1 MKINTLNTP
10 QGNNKSVNIEK
21 TYMILQT
28 PIHERVFGY
37 NANIKATKTNNTKVT
52 FDKMVGALKQDIL
65 EGSNYDFIR
74 KTVINGLNN
83 NEDVKSIKK
92 TIKSAKEKLGS
103 FTFGGFQEVGRTNEG
118 MEYNGCI
125 QIDLDFKFK
134 GGDVL
139 AQEVKEKLSKLPY
152 VAFAAIS
159 PSGVGV
165 KGIIATNNG
174 DKKLHDSVNLQLKN
188 ILVNYLNIEGKYI
201 DLLPISQA
209 CFAPVDPTIYVNRD
223 ADVYEV
229 DFENLEVVE
238 EVVEVLGYNSAVNN
252 DRTIAKV
259 LDVAT
264 RKAYKDNDDFS
275 TPWLQTY
282 IGVTI
287 SYGVE
292 MEVAFNH
299 LYTLG
304 LEDRI
309 SKKTKRQFP
318 DMYKRYAK
326 NFGTRQMAD
335 YEDDVVVEY
344 KDVYQ
349 LEGRKLSD
357 VGITLP
363 KKAIIV
369 SPTGSGK
376 TTFFAKMEAKKI
388 LIVPTVSQVLQV
400 AQDHNASPYYEN
412 AKELSDFIVT
422 TTQSFIGL
430 SDNINLDDYMIIKD
444 EFHNATVSSTASFM
458 LKEERALADILMNHS
473 NYYCITATYV
483 PNLHPAYDLPI
494 INVEGDKE
502 VKRIFNYGTY
512 NNKYATAAKF
522 FEVAKK
528 DGYFPV
534 ILFNNTKYG
543 LDRMVATI
551 NTKGF
556 NPTLIN
562 SKRKAYEEYTK
573 ITIDGVVG
581 SDVDGLITTTVIK
594 EGINIIKHPKKI
606 RIAVFGSFSSLEVEQ
621 YAARFRNAE
630 VVELTM
636 FRSDKSEI
644 KVSNFNYDFEFT
656 KHKQNAMVLK
666 SKIEELSKIY
676 KTMKDGDKLLK
687 NAIKNIRD
695 INGHYVYMEGDEVFI
710 DYVSISNMIYEADK
724 AAQYS
729 DPRYFIFKSVKMGWE
744 LDTNVNHLNEDITQ
758 EDKDSINKTIEQTKE
773 QRAREID
780 NVLEG
785 IIEGKECLSDESIK
799 EEVNQDIKDV
809 KFKVSYLLNVHTNN
823 PKEAVE
829 LLREIGLSTSNWSK
843 FKRVE
848 SIEYFRKENVKNE
861 FIDKMYSSFNI
872 GDIYTV
878 GQINEI
884 VNNINKE
891 VYNTSKL
898 SSTKTT
904 RIFKDFF
911 VTRRGKITIDGK
923 KVSGYRIDDD
933 RVFKMFNKVDSS
945 DLAEIMSFLIK

>member
-1 MKINTLNTP
+1 MSNQVMKTQTNVSKEKEVMIINT
-10 QGNNKSVNIEK
+10 
-21 TYMILQT
+21 
-28 PIHERVFGY
+28 PIYNRVFGY
-37 NANIKATKTNNTKVT
+37 NPNIKATKTNNTKVT

-83 NEDVKSIKK
+83 NEDVKTIKK
-92 TIKSAKEKLGS
+92 TIKNAKEKLGS
-103 FTFGGFQEVGRTNEG
+103 FTFGGFQEVGRTNDG

-134 GGDVL
+134 GGDAL

-174 DKKLHDSVNLQLKN
+174 DKKLHNSVNLQLRNK
-188 ILVNYLNIEGKYI
+188 LVEYLNIESKYI

-209 CFAPVDPTIYVNRD
+209 CFAPIDPTIYVNRD

-238 EVVEVLGYNSAVNN
+238 EVVEVLEYNSAVNN

-357 VGITLP
+357 VGLVLP

-376 TTFFAKMEAKKI
+376 TTFFAKMDAKKI

-412 AKELSDFIVT
+412 AKEVSDFIVT

-458 LKEERALADILMNHS
+458 LKEERALADILLNHS

-512 NNKYATAAKF
+512 NNKYATSAKF

-534 ILFNNTKYG
+534 ILFNDTKDR

-562 SKRKAYEEYTK
+562 SKRKAYEEYIK

-606 RIAVFGSFSSLEVEQ
+606 RIAVFGTFSALEVEQ

-636 FRSDKSEI
+636 FRSEKSEL
-644 KVSNFNYDFEFT
+644 KVSNFSYDFEIK
-656 KHKQNAMVLK
+656 KHIQYA
-666 SKIEELSKIY
+666 E
-676 KTMKDGDKLLK
+676 KLLNDYNRIKSGYNLK
-687 NAIKNIRD
+687 NEIHRKAFKSSLHTLNSEQD
-695 INGHYVYMEGDEVFI
+695 NYVYLENDDLFI
-710 DYVSISNMIYEADK
+710 DYVSISNMVYQSDK
-724 AAQYS
+724 AAQYI
-729 DPRYFIFKSVKMGWE
+729 DPRYFIYKMVKMGW
-744 LDTNVNHLNEDITQ
+744 VLNAEMNNMVEDITQ
-758 EDKDSINKTIEQTKE
+758 EQTDVINGQIALSKE
-773 QRAREID
+773 AKKQAMEDLLDEISLSKVD
-780 NVLEG
+780 
-785 IIEGKECLSDESIK
+785 LSDEAIK
-799 EEVNQDIKDV
+799 NTHNSDLKDI
-809 KFKVSYLLNVHTNN
+809 KFKVSYLLHKHSSNHF
-823 PKEAVE
+823 EAVE
-829 LLREIGLSTSNWSK
+829 LLREIGLSTRAWNS
-843 FKRVE
+843 FKTNE
-848 SIEYFRKENVKNE
+848 AIEYLKKTNNQTDFMKAIYNE
-861 FIDKMYSSFNI
+861 IE
-872 GDIYTV
+872 V
-878 GQINEI
+878 GEKYDAAKINEI
-884 VNNINKE
+884 VNKISKEIYTNK
-891 VYNTSKL
+891 TL
-898 SSTKTT
+898 SVKKTT
-904 RIFKDFF
+904 IILKNYFKVKRISTREYGVIVKKLLIESDAQYDLFKNEF
-911 VTRRGKITIDGK
+911 
-923 KVSGYRIDDD
+923 KV
-933 RVFKMFNKVDSS
+933 KDSEVE
-945 DLAEIMSFLIK
+945 DMLKYLG